1 MKYIPNPK
9 KLDPREM
16 KKRKEKRI
24 ADPNPTHDSI
34 HRLGDPKPIKK
45 KNKKSNPNS

>member
-1 MKYIPNPK
+1 
-9 KLDPREM
+9 M
-16 KKRKEKRI
+16 KKKKKEI

-45 KNKKSNPNS
+45 KKSNPNS

>member
-1 MKYIPNPK
+1 MKYTPNLK
-9 KLDPREM
+9 KLIPERW
-16 KKRKEKRI
+16 KKEKEKRI

-45 KNKKSNPNS
+45 KKKI